1 MKYIILLIIF
11 LSSFSSFSQE
21 IVIRGLVRDV
31 SNNPIPYANI
41 YDINSS
47 SGVSAD
53 YNGIF
58 EIKVKAES
66 KAVLKISAI
75 GFEDLI
81 KTLYTKKLNYAINI
95 ELNPSNLILQ
105 EQVVSG
111 TLELIKKKESPIPVS
126 VYSFKYLNTVP
137 SPSLVEAT
145 NQIAGLRPQ
154 TNCSVCNTGDVHIN
168 GMEGSYSMV
177 VIDGMPIMGGLST
190 VYGLQGIQTGL
201 IQQLEVIKGPA
212 STLYGSEA
220 MAGLINVVTK
230 SVDCIPNIS
239 YDFNISSWG
248 EFQNSFNFKILDT
261 KNIKGY
267 SSIDVFNYNNP
278 IDNNKDNFTDLTLK
292 NRYSIFNK
300 FQFLPTNN
308 KTYPF
313 NLSLRYMYE
322 NRWGGEM
329 DWTNEFRG
337 GNLKYGESILTNRI
351 EFSTGYQMPI
361 KEKINWQTSFSIHD
375 QKSWYGTVNYDAKQI
390 IGFNQLTWHKKINSK
405 HQLLSGHSLRYN
417 LYDDNTPAT
426 TQASIWWLPGF
437 FVQDN
442 FTLNSKNRL
451 LVGWRTD
458 YHTKHGFVNSPRI
471 NYQFDFIENSSFR
484 IGYGNG
490 FRVVNVFTEDHA
502 ALTGAREI
510 VFLENLNPEIS
521 KNININITNNWE
533 NNWSKVSLESSVF
546 QSKFSNKIIPDF
558 MSDDNKIIYSNLD
571 GYALSKGV
579 STEMIVKMNKIP
591 LILNFNATY
600 LDIANYNLD
609 DNNNLIKS
617 TQLLAEKYSIKW
629 SSTYSSETMGLDFNY
644 SATHYGPIRLPIVE
658 NDFRPEYSSPYYI
671 HNFKLTKNFN
681 SGWKFFIA
689 LRNAFNFT
697 PPSNSIL
704 RAHDPFDKNIDD
716 SIDNPNN
723 YTFDASY
730 MYASFQGINLLFGG
744 TIVF

>member
-300 FQFLPTNN
+300 FQFLPTSN

>member
-1 MKYIILLIIF
+1 MKYIISLIIF
-11 LSSFSSFSQE
+11 LNSFSCFSQE
-21 IVIRGLVRDV
+21 LIIRGLVRDI

-41 YDINSS
+41 YEINSS
-47 SGVSAD
+47 SGVSAND
-53 YNGIF
+53 EGIF

-66 KAVLKISAI
+66 KVVLKISAI

-81 KTLYTKKLNYAINI
+81 KTFYTKKLNYAVNI

-126 VYSFKYLNTVP
+126 VYSSKYLNTVP

-190 VYGLQGIQTGL
+190 VYGLQGIPTGL

-300 FQFLPTNN
+300 FQFLPTNK

-337 GNLKYGESILTNRI
+337 GNLKYGESILTNRL
-351 EFSTGYQMPI
+351 EFSTGYQLPI
-361 KEKINWQTSFSIHD
+361 NEKINWQTSFSIHD

-442 FTLNSKNRL
+442 FTLNLKNRL

-471 NYQFDFIENSSFR
+471 NYQFDFTENSSFR

-502 ALTGAREI
+502 ALTGSREV

-600 LDIANYNLD
+600 LDIANYDLD

-629 SSTYSSETMGLDFNY
+629 SSTYSSESMGLDFNY

-658 NDFRPEYSSPYYI
+658 NDLRPEYSLPYYI

-697 PPSNSIL
+697 PPSYSIL

>member
-1 MKYIILLIIF
+1 MKYIISLIIF
-11 LSSFSSFSQE
+11 LNSFSCFSQE
-21 IVIRGLVRDV
+21 LIIRGLVRDI

-41 YDINSS
+41 YEINSS
-47 SGVSAD
+47 SGVSAND
-53 YNGIF
+53 EGIF
-58 EIKVKAES
+58 DIKVKEES
-66 KAVLKISAI
+66 KVVLKISAI

-81 KTLYTKKLNYAINI
+81 KTFYTKKLNYAVNI

-126 VYSFKYLNTVP
+126 VYSSKYLNTVP

-190 VYGLQGIQTGL
+190 VYGLQGIPTGL

-300 FQFLPTNN
+300 FQFLPTNK

-337 GNLKYGESILTNRI
+337 GNLKYGESILTNRL
-351 EFSTGYQMPI
+351 EFSTGYQLPI
-361 KEKINWQTSFSIHD
+361 NEKINWQTSFSIHD

-442 FTLNSKNRL
+442 FTLNLKNRL

-471 NYQFDFIENSSFR
+471 NYQFDFTENSSFR

-502 ALTGAREI
+502 ALTGSREV

-521 KNININITNNWE
+521 KNININITSNWE

-600 LDIANYNLD
+600 LDIANYDLD

-629 SSTYSSETMGLDFNY
+629 SSTYSSESMGLDFNY

-658 NDFRPEYSSPYYI
+658 NDLRPEYSLPYYI

-697 PPSNSIL
+697 PPSYSIL

>member
-1 MKYIILLIIF
+1 LKYIISLIIF
-11 LSSFSSFSQE
+11 LNSFSCFSQE
-21 IVIRGLVRDV
+21 LIIRGLVRDI

-41 YDINSS
+41 YEINSS
-47 SGVSAD
+47 SGVSAND
-53 YNGIF
+53 EGIF
-58 EIKVKAES
+58 DIKVKEES
-66 KAVLKISAI
+66 KVVLKISAI

-81 KTLYTKKLNYAINI
+81 KTFYTKKLNYAVNI

-126 VYSFKYLNTVP
+126 VYSSKYLNTVP

-190 VYGLQGIQTGL
+190 VYGLQGIPTGL

-300 FQFLPTNN
+300 FQFLPTNK

-337 GNLKYGESILTNRI
+337 GNLKYGESILTNRL
-351 EFSTGYQMPI
+351 EFSTGYQLPI
-361 KEKINWQTSFSIHD
+361 NEKINWQTSFSIHD

-442 FTLNSKNRL
+442 FTLNLKNRL

-471 NYQFDFIENSSFR
+471 NYQFDFTENSSFR

-502 ALTGAREI
+502 ALTGSREV

-521 KNININITNNWE
+521 KNININITSNWE

-571 GYALSKGV
+571 GYALSKGI

-600 LDIANYNLD
+600 LDIANYDLD

-629 SSTYSSETMGLDFNY
+629 SSTYSSESMGLDFNY

-658 NDFRPEYSSPYYI
+658 NDLRPEYSLPYYI

-697 PPSNSIL
+697 PPSYSIL

>member
-1 MKYIILLIIF
+1 LKYIILLIIF

-66 KAVLKISAI
+66 KVVLKISAI

-81 KTLYTKKLNYAINI
+81 KTFYTKKLNYAVNI

-126 VYSFKYLNTVP
+126 VYSSKYLNTVP

-190 VYGLQGIQTGL
+190 VYGLQGIPTGL

-308 KTYPF
+308 KIYPF

-337 GNLKYGESILTNRI
+337 SNLKYGESILTNRL
-351 EFSTGYQMPI
+351 EFSTGYQLPI

-442 FTLNSKNRL
+442 FTLNLKNRL

-471 NYQFDFIENSSFR
+471 NYQFDFTENSSFR

-521 KNININITNNWE
+521 KNININITSNWE

-600 LDIANYNLD
+600 LDIANYDLD

-629 SSTYSSETMGLDFNY
+629 SSTYSSESMGLDFNY

-658 NDFRPEYSSPYYI
+658 NDLRPEYSLPYYI

-697 PPSNSIL
+697 PPSYSIL

>member
-337 GNLKYGESILTNRI
+337 GNLKYGESILTNRL
-351 EFSTGYQMPI
+351 EFSTGYQLPI

-437 FVQDN
+437 FFQDN

-471 NYQFDFIENSSFR
+471 NYQFDFTENSSFR

>member
-137 SPSLVEAT
+137 SPSLFEAT

-300 FQFLPTNN
+300 FQFLPTSN

>member
-1 MKYIILLIIF
+1 LKYIISLIIF
-11 LSSFSSFSQE
+11 LNSFSCFSQE
-21 IVIRGLVRDV
+21 LIIRGLVRDI

-41 YDINSS
+41 YEINSS
-47 SGVSAD
+47 SGVSAND
-53 YNGIF
+53 EGIF
-58 EIKVKAES
+58 DIKVKEES
-66 KAVLKISAI
+66 KVVLKISAI

-81 KTLYTKKLNYAINI
+81 KTFYTKKLNYAVNI

-126 VYSFKYLNTVP
+126 VYSSKYLNTVP

-190 VYGLQGIQTGL
+190 VYGLQGIPTGL

-300 FQFLPTNN
+300 FQFLPTNK

-337 GNLKYGESILTNRI
+337 GNLKYGESILTNRL
-351 EFSTGYQMPI
+351 EFSTGYQLPI
-361 KEKINWQTSFSIHD
+361 NEKINWQTSFSIHD

-442 FTLNSKNRL
+442 FTLNLKNRL

-471 NYQFDFIENSSFR
+471 NYQFDFTENSSFR

-502 ALTGAREI
+502 ALTGSREV

-521 KNININITNNWE
+521 KNININITSNWE

-600 LDIANYNLD
+600 LDIANYDLD

-629 SSTYSSETMGLDFNY
+629 SSTYSSESMGLDFNY

-658 NDFRPEYSSPYYI
+658 NDLRPEYSLPYYI

-697 PPSNSIL
+697 PPSYSIL